1 MKESLVSYVARIY
14 IYLNLDMSEIEIR
27 SGQESMMSTILR
39 KLNLSG
45 CRKLT

>member
-1 MKESLVSYVARIY
+1 MKESGSYVTRIY

-27 SGQESMMSTILR
+27 SGQESMMLTILR